1 MNKLILSLFLVTL
14 VVGCGGGE
22 SGGSHTDN
30 APNVISNNE
39 NDTTEKPVITV
50 PLRYMTDLNVPADF
64 SYDPVVTRS
73 FVIDISSYSTDRAHA
88 SVYSQFNE
96 QNDGS
101 YLADY
106 TSRVASSTLING
118 AVNLD
123 FVLTQ
128 AKPQILVEI
137 WFYDGSEP
145 LQQVF
150 DIDQQQ
156 WVW

>member
-1 MNKLILSLFLVTL
+1 MNKLILSLCLSIL
-14 VVGCGGGE
+14 IVGCGGGE
-22 SGGSHTDN
+22 SGGSHADN
-30 APNVISNNE
+30 TQIVISNTE
-39 NDTTEKPVITV
+39 NGTPGNTVDTI
-50 PLRYMTDLNVPADF
+50 PLRYMTELNVPNDF

-96 QNDGS
+96 QSDGS

-106 TSRVASSTLING
+106 TSRVASSALING
-118 AVNLD
+118 AVSLD

-128 AKPQILVEI
+128 SEPQILVEI

-150 DIDQQQ
+150 SIDQQQ